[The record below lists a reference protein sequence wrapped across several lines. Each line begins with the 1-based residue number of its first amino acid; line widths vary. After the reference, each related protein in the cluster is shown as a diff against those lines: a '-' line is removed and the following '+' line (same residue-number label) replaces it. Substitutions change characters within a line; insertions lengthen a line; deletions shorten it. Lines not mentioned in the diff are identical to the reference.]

1 MSGKPSSLL
10 LRAATILYR
19 ARLEANMWRAEHG
32 ISGHIMRP
40 QVYGASDML
49 RRAHHTSLC
58 GHVSAPRAPFTGINS
73 VRSASSLTSGPIAHS
88 HSLQLGPPLLCRR
101 SRLLPKGGTNIH
113 AALTYGQS
121 TSAAEEEDETTG
133 ELHAVD
139 TAIRANA
146 LIFAAKLAVYFVSS
160 SR

>member
-1 MSGKPSSLL
+1 
-10 LRAATILYR
+10 
-19 ARLEANMWRAEHG
+19 MWRADHG
-32 ISGHIMRP
+32 ISGHIMKP
-40 QVYGASDML
+40 HLHAASDML
-49 RRAHHTSLC
+49 RRRSYTSV
-58 GHVSAPRAPFTGINS
+58 HNRYDPPRSAFLGATS
-73 VRSASSLTSGPIAHS
+73 VRLASSLASGPLASTHS
-88 HSLQLGPPLLCRR
+88 SPLGSPLLCRR
-101 SRLLPKGGTNIH
+101 SKILPKGGTDIH